1 MLPALF
7 WTGLAVG
14 FSIAAPV
21 GPVGLMCI
29 QRTLAG
35 GRLNGLFTGLGAA
48 CADAF
53 YGAVAGFGLTVI
65 SSFLMGQQV
74 WLKLGGGLF
83 LIWLGWKM
91 ARQPG
96 LPGVR
101 AGQGRSLWAS
111 FANTFF
117 LALTSPATILL
128 FMGTFA
134 GLGLGRESR
143 DHSSALALVLG
154 VFLGSAAWWL
164 FLSTATGFLRERI
177 TRHLGLVNKLSGGTI
192 AAFGLAALMSLVVA
206 F

>member
-1 MLPALF
+1 MSLGLF
-7 WTGLAVG
+7 LTGLAIG

-29 QRTLAG
+29 QRTLSG

-53 YGAVAGFGLTVI
+53 YGAVAGFGLTFI

-74 WLKLGGGLF
+74 WLKLFGGLF
-83 LIWLGWKM
+83 LVWLGWRM

-101 AGQGRSLWAS
+101 PGQGRGLWTS
-111 FANTFF
+111 FSSTFF

-134 GLGLGRESR
+134 GLGIGREQYAY
-143 DHSSALALVLG
+143 DAALSLVFG

-164 FLSTATGFLRERI
+164 FLSWTTGLLRERI
-177 TRHLGLVNKLSGGTI
+177 LRHLGLVNTLSGATI
-192 AAFGLAALMSLVVA
+192 AAFGLAALVSLAVA
-206 F
+206 P